1 METHHDDIYYNN
13 LYIMIKELNHS
24 ISKVLSTY
32 QIIQVK
38 NLNYF
43 FLKHNFL
50 YLQVIM
56 IITFINPIML
66 IIFIYWIVNYSFK
79 FIIIK

>member
-1 METHHDDIYYNN
+1 MMEIHHDDICYNN
-13 LYIMIKELNHS
+13 LYKIIKELNHS
-24 ISKVLSTY
+24 ISKVLSIY

-50 YLQVIM
+50 YPQVIM
-56 IITFINPIML
+56 ITTSKNLIIRL
-66 IIFIYWIVNYSFK
+66 IIFIYL
-79 FIIIK
+79 IIN

>member
-66 IIFIYWIVNYSFK
+66 IKFIYLIVNYSFK

>member
-1 METHHDDIYYNN
+1 MMEIHHDDICYNN
-13 LYIMIKELNHS
+13 LYKIIKELNHS
-24 ISKVLSTY
+24 ISKVLSKY

-50 YLQVIM
+50 YLLVIM
-56 IITFINPIML
+56 ITTSKNLIML
-66 IIFIYWIVNYSFK
+66 IIFIYL
-79 FIIIK
+79 IIN